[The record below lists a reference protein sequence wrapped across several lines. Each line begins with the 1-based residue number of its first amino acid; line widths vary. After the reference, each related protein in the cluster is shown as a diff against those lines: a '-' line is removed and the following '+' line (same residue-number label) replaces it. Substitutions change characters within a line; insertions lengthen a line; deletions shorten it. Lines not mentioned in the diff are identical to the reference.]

1 MDERKYYVYEWFNVN
16 TGEVFYVGSGTG
28 RRWKIIY
35 EYHRNDLFNEYYNNN
50 NCDVRKVLKGL
61 TIEEARKEEEILTDK
76 YKEIGLCICNKNSGN
91 KHSEETKR
99 KIGEASLGRNH
110 SEEAKQKI
118 REANLGRNHS
128 EEAKQKIREAKLG
141 DKNPMRGP
149 KAEEAKRKISE
160 ANLGKKLSEEHKRKI
175 SEGNSGKII
184 SEIQKQIISKATSKS
199 VIQFTKN
206 YKFVAFYKSRTD
218 ASKNT
223 NIHEQSISSCCTGS
237 RKSAGGFIW
246 INETEYLELLQYAF
260 D

>member
-1 MDERKYYVYEWFNVN
+1 
-16 TGEVFYVGSGTG
+16 
-28 RRWKIIY
+28 
-35 EYHRNDLFNEYYNNN
+35 
-50 NCDVRKVLKGL
+50 
-61 TIEEARKEEEILTDK
+61 
-76 YKEIGLCICNKNSGN
+76 
-91 KHSEETKR
+91 
-99 KIGEASLGRNH
+99 
-110 SEEAKQKI
+110 
-118 REANLGRNHS
+118 
-128 EEAKQKIREAKLG
+128 
-141 DKNPMRGP
+141 MRGP